1 MDNFFYDK
9 KRGGRGEKEKF
20 FQKGEEAR
28 KREQNGQK
36 RGRRK
41 KIPDVVFGV
50 WNGYILWTN
59 GGKFSN
65 VLEKKRKKFSTKN
78 AKKIKGK
85 RGMEKI
91 GRGIYKYII
100 GKKQKNFAENG

>member
-1 MDNFFYDK
+1 MWITFFMTKKAEERREKNFFRK
-9 KRGGRGEKEKF
+9 GRRREKEK
-20 FQKGEEAR
+20 KTDKSGE
-28 KREQNGQK
+28 G
-36 RGRRK
+36 GK
-41 KIPDVVFGV
+41 KNPYVVFGV

-91 GRGIYKYII
+91 GRGI
-100 GKKQKNFAENG
+100 

>member
-1 MDNFFYDK
+1 MKKTRGERGKRKIFSERGGGEK
-9 KRGGRGEKEKF
+9 KRT
-20 FQKGEEAR
+20 
-28 KREQNGQK
+28 KRTKAGKAE
-36 RGRRK
+36 
-41 KIPDVVFGV
+41 KIPYVVFGV

-59 GGKFSN
+59 GGKFSK

-78 AKKIKGK
+78 AKKIKEK

-100 GKKQKNFAENG
+100 GKNQKNFAENG